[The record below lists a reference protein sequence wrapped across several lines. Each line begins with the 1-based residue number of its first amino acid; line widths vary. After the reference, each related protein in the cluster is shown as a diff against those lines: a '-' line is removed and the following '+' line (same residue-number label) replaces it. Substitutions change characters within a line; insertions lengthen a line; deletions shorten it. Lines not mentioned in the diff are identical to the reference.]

1 MLSEH
6 SELISLSDLPRP
18 VSLTTPLGAC
28 DAPSE
33 ILQHIFVLDAESY
46 RGFELRPGAKHP
58 ALRLAHVSRA
68 WRAAALGTSVLWS
81 RLEVDVSSS
90 EFSWPYQT
98 GDYANGHAASSWR
111 WRSAL
116 NQFLIL
122 AQNFPLC
129 ISLMFSG
136 SLLRGHDEEI
146 QDIVS
151 SLLDTA
157 PRWKSLS
164 LVFRPDCDGGDW
176 SFLDPLHD
184 RLDSLER
191 LGVLVFQFGHGRP
204 LSLSRCTAF
213 RDAPKLTKVSI
224 IPENR
229 ILVELP
235 WSQLLCANLNVNGA
249 GDRAL
254 MVHDFV
260 VGLQKA
266 DQLKALVCR
275 EFYKDFD
282 VPVLDQPIVVE
293 LPRLEEITLFA
304 SSQLGHWLVLPS
316 LSKLRV
322 FESQPDSKDN
332 PVLSSHFIQS
342 LVARS
347 KCNIIS
353 LTIFNALA
361 SRTLDGLQNIAHHL
375 PQLVSFQLEQDL
387 RREEYGSLYNADRR
401 EFRWNVSMGV
411 FSFLTRPPTTDS
423 PFSLLQNLSL
433 LTRVGQSVDP
443 DDVFGIFPSLS
454 VMLASRDRPDL
465 AAAHQKLLNR
475 GRVQGPYQR
484 FSKVEDDARWQTL
497 AGEYRGQINVL
508 IEVIDT
514 TSMYDYQIWLGRT
527 PEPERFW
534 SET

>member
-1 MLSEH
+1 MPSEH
-6 SELISLSDLPRP
+6 SELISLPDLPGP
-18 VSLTTPLGAC
+18 DLLDQSPMTLLGAS
-28 DAPSE
+28 DAPPE
-33 ILQHIFVLDAESY
+33 ILHQIFVLDAESY
-46 RGFELRPGAKHP
+46 TGFELRPGAKHP

-81 RLEVDVSSS
+81 RLEVDVSSGR
-90 EFSWPYQT
+90 FSW
-98 GDYANGHAASSWR
+98 GRAEDYTNGHAASSWR
-111 WRSAL
+111 WRCAL
-116 NQFLIL
+116 NQFLVL
-122 AQNFPLC
+122 AQNFPLRV
-129 ISLMFSG
+129 SLTFSG
-136 SLLRGHDEEI
+136 TLLRGNDEEI

-151 SLLDTA
+151 ALLHTA
-157 PRWKSLS
+157 PRWKSLH

-176 SFLDPLHD
+176 SFLDPLHG

-191 LGVLVFQFGHGRP
+191 LHVLVFKFGYDPP

-224 IPENR
+224 VPENG

-235 WSQLLCANLNVNGA
+235 WAHLLHADLTVNGE
-249 GDRAL
+249 GDKAL

-275 EFYKDFD
+275 EFYGDFD

-322 FESQPDSKDN
+322 FESQPDSKDD
-332 PVLSSHFIQS
+332 PVLSPHFIQS

-347 KCNIIS
+347 KCNITS
-353 LTIFNALA
+353 LTISNALA

-375 PQLVSFQLEQDL
+375 PQLVSLRLEQDL
-387 RREEYGSLYNADRR
+387 REKYRVHYDYRR
-401 EFRWNVSMGV
+401 APRCDVSIGV

-433 LTRVGQSVDP
+433 LTRVDESVDP
-443 DDVFGIFPSLS
+443 DDVFRIFPNS
-454 VMLASRDRPDL
+454 
-465 AAAHQKLLNR
+465 AAARVWTHARIYRPTEKEKQFCN
-475 GRVQGPYQR
+475 GVQGRYHR
-484 FSKVEDDARWQTL
+484 FSKVEDDSRWQTL
-497 AGEYRGQINVL
+497 TGEYRGQINVL
-508 IEVIDT
+508 IEVIE

-527 PEPERFW
+527 PEPERVW
-534 SET
+534 E